1 MTRYQGTSLT
11 PRVLVIAEA
20 ANPELASVP
29 LVGWSH
35 AEALSRVVQMHLVT
49 QVRNREAILRK
60 GWREGVDFTAID
72 SERVAAPAHRI
83 GNRLPGGWTTRMAVT
98 ALTYRYFEHLL
109 WKRFRGDLVAGRW
122 DVVHRITPLSPTV
135 PSIIGKRLA
144 KLGIP
149 FVIGPLNGGVPWPK
163 EFDSARRA
171 EREWL
176 SYVRDAYK
184 LIPGYRS
191 TRKHAAAIICGSKA
205 TLSQMPAWCRRKCH
219 YMPENAI
226 DPKRFSKRVD
236 RPVSLPLRV
245 AFVGRL
251 VPYKCPDLLI
261 EAAAPL
267 VREGKVVLD
276 IIGDG
281 PLMPRLKAMVAELRI
296 EQGTRLDGWV
306 PHELLQDRLVESDVL
321 GFPSIREFG
330 GGVVLEAMALG
341 LATIVI
347 DYAGPGELVTEAT
360 GSKIPMAPRAQLV
373 GEMRE
378 RVIWMIENPDQVR
391 VMGKRARDLVGH
403 KFTWDAKAKQT
414 LSIYEGLL
422 PCSA

>member
-1 MTRYQGTSLT
+1 MT

-20 ANPELASVP
+20 ANPELTSVP

-49 QVRNREAILRK
+49 QVRNRDAILRK

-83 GNRLPGGWTTRMAVT
+83 GSRLPGGWTTKMAVT

-109 WKRFRGDLVAGRW
+109 WKRFGPELVEGRW

-135 PSIIGKRLA
+135 PSIIGRRLA

-176 SYVRDAYK
+176 SYLRDAYK
-184 LIPGYRS
+184 LLPGYRS
-191 TRKHAAAIICGSKA
+191 TRRHATAIICGSKA
-205 TLSQMPAWCRRKCH
+205 TLQQMPEWCRHKCH

-226 DPKRFSKRVD
+226 DPSRFSKQVEG
-236 RPVSLPLRV
+236 PVRLPLRV

-281 PLMPRLKAMVAELRI
+281 PLMPRLKAMVAELGV
-296 EQGTRLDGWV
+296 EQGVRLDGWV
-306 PHELLQDRLVESDVL
+306 QHRLLQDRLVRSDVL

-341 LATIVI
+341 LCPVVV
-347 DYAGPGELVTEAT
+347 DYGGPGELVDESCGRA
-360 GSKIPMAPRAQLV
+360 IPMGGREVISRRICEELCHLGGNPNLV
-373 GEMRE
+373 RRLG
-378 RVIWMIENPDQVR
+378 NA
-391 VMGKRARDLVGH
+391 ARDRVL
-403 KFTWDAKAKQT
+403 KEFTWDAKASNT
-414 LSIYEGLL
+414 LTIYSQLL
-422 PCSA
+422 PKL

>member
-1 MTRYQGTSLT
+1 MT

-35 AEALSRVVQMHLVT
+35 AEALSRVVSAHLVT
-49 QVRNREAILRK
+49 QVRNRDAILRQ

-72 SERVAAPAHRI
+72 SERVAAPAYRL
-83 GNRLPGGWTTRMAVT
+83 GSRLPGGWTTKMAVT

-109 WKRFRGDLVAGRW
+109 WKRFGAELAAGDW
-122 DVVHRITPLSPTV
+122 DLVHRITPLSPTV
-135 PSIIGKRLA
+135 PSIIAKRLA
-144 KLGIP
+144 KLGVP

-191 TRKHAAAIICGSKA
+191 TRKHATAIVCGSKA
-205 TLSQMPAWCRRKCH
+205 TLSQMPEWCRHKCH

-226 DPKRFSKRVD
+226 DPTRFSKRVD

-281 PLMPRLKAMVAELRI
+281 PLMPRLKSMVAELGI
-296 EQGTRLDGWV
+296 EQGVCLDGWV
-306 PHELLQDRLVESDVL
+306 QHDLLQDRLVQSDVL

-341 LATIVI
+341 LCPVVV
-347 DYAGPGELVTEAT
+347 DYGGPGELVDESRGRRVPIDIRDRVVKVMRSEVERLADD
-360 GSKIPMAPRAQLV
+360 PAAARAL
-373 GEMRE
+373 GDSARE
-378 RVIWMIENPDQVR
+378 F
-391 VMGKRARDLVGH
+391 ALSS
-403 KFTWDAKAKQT
+403 FTWDAKARWIVD
-414 LSIYEGLL
+414 LYSGLL
-422 PCSA
+422 RRP